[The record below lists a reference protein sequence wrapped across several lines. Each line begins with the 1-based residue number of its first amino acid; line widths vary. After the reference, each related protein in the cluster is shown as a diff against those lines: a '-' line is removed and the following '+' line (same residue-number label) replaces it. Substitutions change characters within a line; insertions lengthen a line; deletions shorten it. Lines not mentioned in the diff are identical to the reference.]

1 MGKIPLILFSYYPNP
16 PPRTKEGSFVQC
28 NIASSAV
35 LQFLYFISGNLNLC
49 NHKLEKLNPSEN
61 EHLWTLPWHP
71 LALINKQDKTHNYP
85 HHGLPKVESGEAFG
99 ERFWTRGT
107 SLPRDRLTR
116 GMPGDPGVGFQ
127 GGSRDLERTFS
138 FSSFR
143 GLQDR
148 IAHPAYSIDSPAS
161 WRIKEIGISCL

>member
-1 MGKIPLILFSYYPNP
+1 MESLQKKGITVGDRNRATKLLHDIPD
-16 PPRTKEGSFVQC
+16 
-28 NIASSAV
+28 
-35 LQFLYFISGNLNLC
+35 
-49 NHKLEKLNPSEN
+49 KLKDYDP
-61 EHLWTLPWHP
+61 LPWHP
-71 LALINKQDKTHNYP
+71 LALMNKQEKPHNYP
-85 HHGLPKVESGEAFG
+85 HHGLPKVESGEVLG

-127 GGSRDLERTFS
+127 GGGWKIRLERTFS

-148 IAHPAYSIDSPAS
+148 IAHPAYSIDSPAR
-161 WRIKEIGISCL
+161 WRIKEIGISCLSFKGVLNLMSSKVGRLWTTR